1 MSSKKVPANSNGKYR
16 LEVADFGPIASA
28 SVTLRPLTVFVGPS
42 NTGKSYLAILLY
54 ALHRGLVSV
63 LGTRGQD
70 TSPFFW
76 EPGFRTRPT
85 KAVANSLGSWMSHGS
100 LQRPLPEDVERWVRS
115 SSKQSGRLDASIL
128 HEVRR
133 CFGVDDLEPL
143 VRRNGARIQAEVRL
157 TASWQESESTLFVRL
172 RNGRRQVSVEVPE
185 SVPIPMNEAVS
196 DLGILPPGP
205 SMEVKRFLLSQ
216 FSSSLLRRGLDPSL
230 RDVYYLPA
238 DRTGVMHSH
247 NVVVSTLIQTASV
260 AGIRPG
266 FGNTPTLSGVLAD
279 FLTQL
284 IEIGQRPARP
294 RRREKYGDQL
304 EAGLLDGRVEVKTTP
319 TGYPAFTYRPENWE
333 DDDLPLSRSSSMVSE
348 LAPVILFLR
357 HHTRTG
363 DVLIIEEPE
372 AHLHPAK
379 QAALARELVRVAKK
393 GVRMVITTHSEW
405 FMEQIGNLV
414 QLSAL
419 SAERRTGISSAEV
432 ALSPREIGVW
442 LFRKQEGERGSVVE
456 EVKIDPESGLFPAD
470 YDSVSE
476 ALYNENA
483 AIFNRRQAG

>member
-1 MSSKKVPANSNGKYR
+1 MSSKKVTGNSNGEYR

-28 SVTLRPLTVFVGPS
+28 SMTLRPLTVFVGPS

-54 ALHRGLVSV
+54 ALHRGLARV
-63 LGTRGQD
+63 LGTRGQ
-70 TSPFFW
+70 SSRRFFW
-76 EPGFRTRPT
+76 GSGLRTRPS
-85 KAVANSLGSWMSHGS
+85 KAVSSSLGSWMSHGS
-100 LQRPLPEDVERWVRS
+100 LQRRLPEDVEHWVRS
-115 SSKQSGRLDASIL
+115 LSRQSEALDASIL

-143 VRRNGARIQAEVRL
+143 VRRNGARVQAEVRL
-157 TASWQESESTLFVRL
+157 TAPWRESESTLSLRL
-172 RNGRRQVSVEVPE
+172 RNGGKQVTVDVPE

-196 DLGILPPGP
+196 NLGALPLGP
-205 SMEVKRFLLSQ
+205 STEVSRLLLSR
-216 FSSSLLRRGLDPSL
+216 FSLSLLRRGLASSL

-266 FGNTPTLSGVLAD
+266 FGTPTLSGVLAD

-284 IEIGQRPARP
+284 IEIGQRPNRP

-319 TGYPAFTYRPENWE
+319 TGYPAFTYRPENWK

-348 LAPVILFLR
+348 LAPVIQFLR

-379 QAALARELVRVAKK
+379 QAALARELVRVAQK

-405 FMEQIGNLV
+405 LMEQIGNLV

-419 SAERRTGISSAEV
+419 SAERRTGIPSAEV

-456 EVKIDPESGLFPAD
+456 EVTIDPESGLFPTD

-483 AIFNRRQAG
+483 AIFNRKQEG